1 MRTTASRDPDAIV
14 AALSVRGL
22 LDLVDTVCAARGVTR
37 RELCGHTRTRA
48 VAAARQELWWL
59 IRNHPERRYSFPE
72 IARIVGRDRTTV
84 AHGVANHQRRQT
96 STTPERGPGPQ
107 LSRPERHQIACAR

>member
-1 MRTTASRDPDAIV
+1 MTTTRSRHPDAIV

-22 LDLVDTVCAARGVTR
+22 LDLVDAVCAARGVTR
-37 RELCGHTRTRA
+37 HELCGHTRTRA

-59 IRNHPERRYSFPE
+59 IRHHPERRYSFPE

-84 AHGVANHQRRQT
+84 AHGIAAHRRRQAQAP
-96 STTPERGPGPQ
+96 S
-107 LSRPERHQIACAR
+107 